1 LKEVPSIKRKKRI
14 ATVVVGDEPD
24 RLKRTKTDIVIAL
37 LRRPSGATLQA
48 IMKLTGWQ
56 AHSVRGFLS
65 AQVGTRKGLKVEST
79 KRKGHRVYRI
89 VS

>member
-1 LKEVPSIKRKKRI
+1 
-14 ATVVVGDEPD
+14 
-24 RLKRTKTDIVIAL
+24 
-37 LRRPSGATLQA
+37 
-48 IMKLTGWQ
+48 MKLTGWQ